1 MARPKEFDVDV
12 ALDAAKA
19 LFWEK
24 GFEAT
29 STEDLRLAMGIGRQ
43 SFYDSFRGK
52 REVFLAALGR
62 YVDER
67 FAQTTALLGSRSP
80 LAGLERMLAAI
91 AEETPAERARGCFG
105 VSSMCEL
112 GTADEDVRSL
122 GERSTKRL
130 IDAIADCLRRAKET
144 GQVSPQLRER
154 ETAAHV
160 HATIVGMRV
169 LAKGG
174 ARPEVLRGIASTAV
188 NALKASASK

>member
-1 MARPKEFDVDV
+1 VARPKEFDVDV

-52 REVFLAALGR
+52 REVFLTVLGR
-62 YVDER
+62 YIDER

-80 LAGLERMLAAI
+80 LAGLERMLSAV

-112 GTADEDVRSL
+112 GTEDEDVRAL
-122 GERSTKRL
+122 GERSTKRV
-130 IDAIADCLRRAKET
+130 IDAIADCLRRAKEA

-154 ETAAHV
+154 ETATHL

-174 ARPEVLRGIASTAV
+174 ARPEMLRGIASTGV
-188 NALKASASK
+188 SALKASASK